1 MQKVRKGVK
10 KMKDKDY
17 YTKSYDK
24 YSQNTK
30 CQCDLEE
37 GKIKIYEVPFEYR
50 DGLAYV
56 LARKAIRLGDLKR
69 ECRKKEK
76 RLLAEQLMDDIIVCK
91 KYKEKG
97 SDLSSEYPEY
107 RTEDRIRDLRSLF
120 LMCADEGYF

>member
-1 MQKVRKGVK
+1 
-10 KMKDKDY
+10 MKDKDY

-30 CQCDLEE
+30 YQCDLEE
-37 GKIKIYEVPFEYR
+37 GKIRIYEVPFEYR

-56 LARKAIRLGDLKR
+56 LARKAIRLGDIKR

-76 RLLAEQLMDDIIVCK
+76 RLLAEQLMGDIIVCK

>member
-30 CQCDLEE
+30 YQCDLEE
-37 GKIKIYEVPFEYR
+37 GKIRIYEVPFEYR

-76 RLLAEQLMDDIIVCK
+76 RLLAEQLMGDIIVCK
-91 KYKEKG
+91 NIKRKVRIYPLNILNIGQKT
-97 SDLSSEYPEY
+97 EYEIC
-107 RTEDRIRDLRSLF
+107 EV
-120 LMCADEGYF
+120 YF